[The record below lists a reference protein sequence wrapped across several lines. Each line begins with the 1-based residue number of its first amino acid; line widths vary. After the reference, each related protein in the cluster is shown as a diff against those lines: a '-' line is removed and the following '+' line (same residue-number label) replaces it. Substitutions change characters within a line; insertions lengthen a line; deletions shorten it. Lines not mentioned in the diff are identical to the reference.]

1 MAPCCAVKLHIDRS
15 FWKEA
20 ARCFCCFASPFIN
33 HEWIQVKMFS
43 SWFWWSIV
51 TREVVFDNDRVSSC
65 CSFSGL
71 LFLSNNLK
79 HTSQLS
85 RNPCCP
91 PTSPPTHLPYSL
103 FVFGLAGLFGTGQP
117 ALAALWQGRLSRR
130 YWNSVSERRLRD
142 RVWGSF
148 EQQLV
153 PLFLDK
159 LPWRA
164 AVKDKGKFIIKP
176 DLHPLASLLSKHLKS
191 LNDTWFS
198 CCES

>member
-1 MAPCCAVKLHIDRS
+1 MLLNYVLIVVFERRLQGVSAVLHHYLLTTN
-15 FWKEA
+15 E
-20 ARCFCCFASPFIN
+20 
-33 HEWIQVKMFS
+33 MFS

-51 TREVVFDNDRVSSC
+51 TRGCCLTMTERVAVV
-65 CSFSGL
+65 
-71 LFLSNNLK
+71 LFPGFFPNNLK
-79 HTSQLS
+79 LTSELS

-91 PTSPPTHLPYSL
+91 NPPTHLPRPL
-103 FVFGLAGLFGTGQP
+103 FVFGLAGLFGTGQR
-117 ALAALWQGRLSRR
+117 ALAALWQGRLSRH

-198 CCES
+198 YCES